1 MKTFNRLLV
10 TAGML
15 LSGATATAEI
25 PKEINFGILS
35 TESTQNLKQDWL
47 PMLEDMQKRIG
58 VKVNAFFAPD
68 YAGIIEGM
76 RFNKV
81 QLAWMGNKSGME
93 AVDRANGEVFAQV
106 IQADGSLGYH
116 TYLSVHKDS
125 PYQSLDDVLKAGKSV
140 NFGIGDPNST
150 SGFLIPSYYIFAL
163 NKVDPKTHFKT
174 VRSGNHETNIMA
186 VANKQ
191 VDASVHSSDV
201 LERIQKRVP
210 ETAAQTRQV
219 WKSPLIASDPLL
231 WRKDL
236 DPELK
241 KRLTAFLLEYG
252 QKGNDKARELAIL
265 NKLTF
270 GGFRESSNNQ
280 LNPFRQLELFR
291 AKTKLEADTTIGADE
306 KKDKLA
312 EIDKKLAELNKKLAT
327 AK

>member
-140 NFGIGDPNST
+140 NFEIG
-150 SGFLIPSYYIFAL
+150 
-163 NKVDPKTHFKT
+163 
-174 VRSGNHETNIMA
+174 
-186 VANKQ
+186 
-191 VDASVHSSDV
+191 
-201 LERIQKRVP
+201 
-210 ETAAQTRQV
+210 
-219 WKSPLIASDPLL
+219 
-231 WRKDL
+231 
-236 DPELK
+236 
-241 KRLTAFLLEYG
+241 
-252 QKGNDKARELAIL
+252 
-265 NKLTF
+265 
-270 GGFRESSNNQ
+270 
-280 LNPFRQLELFR
+280 R
-291 AKTKLEADTTIGADE
+291 AHV
-306 KKDKLA
+306 
-312 EIDKKLAELNKKLAT
+312 
-327 AK
+327 